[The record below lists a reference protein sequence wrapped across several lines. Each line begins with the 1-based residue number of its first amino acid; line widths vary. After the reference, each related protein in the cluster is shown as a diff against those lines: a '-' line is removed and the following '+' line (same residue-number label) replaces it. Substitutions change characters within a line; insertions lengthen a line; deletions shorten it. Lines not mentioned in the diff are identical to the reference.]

1 MKRSNLRPIWSMF
14 TVFLSLFILNFAVS
28 IPLGGTQRMWLLLE
42 LWSLLLSGAL
52 LTRYGMPDRKKRV
65 LSASLALLACL
76 GHALVYKALLSAI
89 WSFLLTLTAALA
101 VFSTFSHFA
110 EQEIPLLRVGK
121 GSECALSVGVGLAVG
136 ALLGAVNLFLGGG
149 RSAQGFHP
157 VVPALLVALNPA
169 IYGRG
174 RPANRIFRILSSP
187 DAGTMCNEESTFH
200 RSVHDGRAARAHSHA
215 GSLYAGRNDRR
226 ARFNLD
232 LCRAFWASLCAFAAQ
247 ARPRVR
253 HDCARNG
260 GSDPLLPA
268 RAAAVET

>member
-52 LTRYGMPDRKKRV
+52 LTRYGLPDRKKRV

-76 GHALVYKALLSAI
+76 GHALVYKAPLSAI

-169 IYGRG
+169 IMEEVALRTVFFAFCLHLMQGQCATKSQRFTGLFMMVVPHVLIHTPEAFMQGGMIGGLVSTLIYVVLFGL
-174 RPANRIFRILSSP
+174 PFAILQRRRDLAS
-187 DAGTMCNEESTFH
+187 AMIAHGT
-200 RSVHDGRAARAHSHA
+200 VD
-215 GSLYAGRNDRR
+215 LI
-226 ARFNLD
+226 RFCL
-232 LCRAFWASLCAFAAQ
+232 LGL
-247 ARPRVR
+247 
-253 HDCARNG
+253 
-260 GSDPLLPA
+260 PL
-268 RAAAVET
+268 